1 MGAAFADCPLSV
13 LAIWCRCTDKR
24 KLLLTSSLIAVPA
37 ELVDRER
44 QLGAPDKDQ
53 PQHLIL
59 LPLSGPKPVYI
70 FSTELRVTVVQVFLS

>member
-1 MGAAFADCPLSV
+1 MDAAIADCPVSV
-13 LAIWCRCTDKR
+13 LAMWCHCTDKR

-44 QLGAPDKDQ
+44 QLGAPDKHQ

-59 LPLSGPKPVYI
+59 LPLSDLKSKSSVLG
-70 FSTELRVTVVQVFLS
+70 